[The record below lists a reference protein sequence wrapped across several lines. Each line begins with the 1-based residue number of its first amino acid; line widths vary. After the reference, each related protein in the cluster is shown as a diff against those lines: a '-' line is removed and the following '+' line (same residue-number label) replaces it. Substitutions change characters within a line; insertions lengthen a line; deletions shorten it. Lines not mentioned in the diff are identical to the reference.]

1 MEKTGTFKHRNED
14 EGCLYLKMQPASYL
28 SSVEFLNELNEAQ
41 KSAAMHTE
49 GPLMVIAGAGSG
61 KTRVLTYRIA
71 HLIQHG
77 VDPFSI
83 LALTF
88 TNKAA
93 REMKIRIAEVIGEG
107 EARNIWMGTFHST
120 FARVLRME
128 CERINYPRNFTI
140 YDTQDSRALIKD
152 IIKGLGLDDKVYKPA
167 SIQGRISNAKNNLID
182 ANGYAQHTEIMGE
195 DAQAGRP
202 RVHEVYRAYE
212 NRCFRAQAM
221 DFDDL
226 LFKMNVLL
234 RDFPD
239 LLSKY
244 QHKFQ
249 YILVDEYQDTNFA
262 QYLIIKQLAALRENL
277 CVVGDDAQSIYGFR
291 GANIQ
296 NILNFKQDYP
306 DYSLYKLEQ
315 NYRSTQ
321 NIVNA
326 ANSVIAKNKDQIEKV
341 VWTSNESGDPIKVHR
356 CYSDNEEG
364 RWVAT
369 QIFDLNNQQ
378 QVHWR
383 NAAILYRTNAQ
394 SRAFEESLRKLNVPY
409 RIFGG
414 LSFYQRKE
422 IKDLIAYFRLTAN
435 FRDDEALKRIINY
448 PARGIGKTTMDRLLV
463 ESTERD
469 VSLWDLVVDEL
480 NPPIS
485 VKGASLKKVV
495 DFTHMIRGFRAEME
509 AKDAHDL
516 GMHIAKHTG
525 LVHQLYLDK
534 TPEGVARYDNM
545 QELLNGMKSFVEQ
558 ARENE
563 PDEVPTMGDFLLDV
577 ALLTDADQDDGD
589 DNKVSLMT
597 IHAAKGLEFE
607 HVHVVGLEEELF
619 PSTMA
624 LQSRSELEEER
635 RLFYVAVT
643 RAKKTCSLSY
653 ALTRYKWGQLIQ
665 AEPSRF
671 IEEIDPAC
679 VTMPSAQASKP
690 NPFAGGGDFEKQRNN
705 WKSMGTAS
713 PGAAFG
719 RMAEKKKDQGKA
731 SVNPFK
737 KSPSKPPVS
746 SDGKPLKKVASGA
759 GNSSAPPVKASST
772 HGLAEGVK
780 VMHEKFG
787 KGKVLRIEGSAP
799 NEKATVFFPSAGQK
813 QLLLKFAK
821 LEIVDA

>member
-1 MEKTGTFKHRNED
+1 
-14 EGCLYLKMQPASYL
+14 
-28 SSVEFLNELNEAQ
+28 
-41 KSAAMHTE
+41 MHID

-71 HLIQHG
+71 HLIQRG

-93 REMKIRIAEVIGEG
+93 REMKSRIAEVIGEG
-107 EARNIWMGTFHST
+107 EARNIWMGTFHSI
-120 FARVLRME
+120 FARILRME
-128 CERINYPRNFTI
+128 CERINYLRNFTI

-182 ANGYAQHTEIMGE
+182 AQGYSQHTEIMSE

-296 NILNFKQDYP
+296 NILNFKKDYP

-341 VWTSNESGDPIKVHR
+341 VWTSNEAGDRINVHR

-369 QIFDLNNQQ
+369 QIFDLHNQS

-435 FRDDEALKRIINY
+435 FQDDEALKRIINY

-469 VSLWDLVVDEL
+469 VSLWDLVADEL
-480 NPPIS
+480 TPPTS
-485 VKGASLKKVV
+485 VKGASLKKAI
-495 DFTHMIRGFRAEME
+495 DFTQMIRGFRAEME
-509 AKDAHDL
+509 SKDAHDL

-525 LVHQLYLDK
+525 LVHQLYQDK

-558 ARENE
+558 ARESE
-563 PDEVPTMGDFLLDV
+563 PDNLPTMGDFLLDV

-597 IHAAKGLEFE
+597 IHAAKGLEFG

-643 RAKKTCSLSY
+643 RAKKTCALSY

-671 IEEIDPAC
+671 IEEIDPEC
-679 VTMPSAQASKP
+679 VTMPSAQSSKP
-690 NPFAGGGDFEKQRNN
+690 NPFAGGADFEQQRNN

-719 RMAEKKKDQGKA
+719 RMAEKKKEAGKA
-731 SVNPFK
+731 NVNPFK

-746 SDGKPLKKVASGA
+746 SEGKPMKKIARQANNPTADGRI
-759 GNSSAPPVKASST
+759 SSASNTPS
-772 HGLAEGVK
+772 HGLKEGTK

-821 LEIVDA
+821 LEVVDT

>member
-1 MEKTGTFKHRNED
+1 
-14 EGCLYLKMQPASYL
+14 
-28 SSVEFLNELNEAQ
+28 
-41 KSAAMHTE
+41 MHTD

-71 HLIQHG
+71 YLIQRG

-93 REMKIRIAEVIGEG
+93 REMKSRIAEVIGEG
-107 EARNIWMGTFHST
+107 EARNIWMGTFHSI
-120 FARVLRME
+120 FARILRME
-128 CERINYPRNFTI
+128 CERINYLRNFTI

-182 ANGYAQHTEIMGE
+182 AQGYSQHTEIMSE

-296 NILNFKQDYP
+296 NILNFKKDYP

-341 VWTSNESGDPIKVHR
+341 VWTSNEAGDRINVHR

-369 QIFDLNNQQ
+369 QIFDLHNQQ

-435 FRDDEALKRIINY
+435 FQDDEALKRIINY

-463 ESTERD
+463 ESSERD
-469 VSLWDLVVDEL
+469 LSLWDLVADEL
-480 NPPIS
+480 TPPTS
-485 VKGASLKKVV
+485 VKGASLKKVI

-509 AKDAHDL
+509 SKDAHDL

-525 LVHQLYLDK
+525 LVHQLYQDK

-558 ARENE
+558 ARESE
-563 PDEVPTMGDFLLDV
+563 PDNLPTMGDFLLDV

-597 IHAAKGLEFE
+597 IHAAKGLEFG

-643 RAKKTCSLSY
+643 RAKKTCALSY

-665 AEPSRF
+665 AEPNRF
-671 IEEIDPAC
+671 IEEIDPDC
-679 VTMPSAQASKP
+679 VTMPSAQSNKP
-690 NPFAGGGDFEKQRNN
+690 NPFVGGADFEQQRNH

-719 RMAEKKKDQGKA
+719 RMAEKKKEAGKTN
-731 SVNPFK
+731 VNPFK

-746 SDGKPLKKVASGA
+746 SEGKPMKKVADQANGPKADGRLASHS
-759 GNSSAPPVKASST
+759 NDSS
-772 HGLAEGVK
+772 HGLKEGTK

-821 LEIVDA
+821 LEVVDT

>member
-1 MEKTGTFKHRNED
+1 
-14 EGCLYLKMQPASYL
+14 
-28 SSVEFLNELNEAQ
+28 
-41 KSAAMHTE
+41 MHTD

-71 HLIQHG
+71 YLIQRG

-93 REMKIRIAEVIGEG
+93 REMKSRIAEVIGEG
-107 EARNIWMGTFHST
+107 EARNIWMGTFHSI
-120 FARVLRME
+120 FARILRME
-128 CERINYPRNFTI
+128 CERINYLRNFTI

-182 ANGYAQHTEIMGE
+182 AQGYSQHTEIMSE

-296 NILNFKQDYP
+296 NILNFKKDYP

-341 VWTSNESGDPIKVHR
+341 VWTSNEAGDRINVHR

-369 QIFDLNNQQ
+369 QIFDLHNQQ

-435 FRDDEALKRIINY
+435 FQDDEALKRIINY

-469 VSLWDLVVDEL
+469 LSLWDLVADEL
-480 NPPIS
+480 TPPTS
-485 VKGASLKKVV
+485 VKGASLKKVI

-509 AKDAHDL
+509 SKDAHDL

-525 LVHQLYLDK
+525 LVHQLYQDK

-558 ARENE
+558 ARESE
-563 PDEVPTMGDFLLDV
+563 PDNLPTIGDFLLDV

-597 IHAAKGLEFE
+597 IHAAKGLEFG

-643 RAKKTCSLSY
+643 RAKKTCALSY

-671 IEEIDPAC
+671 IEEIDPDC
-679 VTMPSAQASKP
+679 VTMPSAQSNKP
-690 NPFAGGGDFEKQRNN
+690 NPFVGGADFEQQRNH

-719 RMAEKKKDQGKA
+719 RMAEKKKEAGKTN
-731 SVNPFK
+731 VNPFK

-746 SDGKPLKKVASGA
+746 SEGKPMKKVADQANGPKADGRLASHS
-759 GNSSAPPVKASST
+759 NDSS
-772 HGLAEGVK
+772 HGLKEGTK

-821 LEIVDA
+821 LEVVDT

>member
-1 MEKTGTFKHRNED
+1 M
-14 EGCLYLKMQPASYL
+14 
-28 SSVEFLNELNEAQ
+28 
-41 KSAAMHTE
+41 
-49 GPLMVIAGAGSG
+49 MVIAGAGSG

-71 HLIQHG
+71 HLIHNG

-83 LALTF
+83 LSLTF

-93 REMKIRIAEVIGEG
+93 REMKERIGQVIGAS
-107 EARNIWMGTFHST
+107 EARNIWMGTFHSI
-120 FARVLRME
+120 FARILRME

-167 SIQGRISNAKNNLID
+167 SVQARISNAKNNLID
-182 ANGYAQHTEIMGE
+182 SKGYADHAEIMSE
-195 DAQAGRP
+195 DHQAGRP
-202 RVHEVYRAYE
+202 RIAEIYRTYE
-212 NRCFRAQAM
+212 SRCFRAQAM

-239 LLSKY
+239 LLLKY
-244 QHKFQ
+244 QHKFS
-249 YILVDEYQDTNFA
+249 YIMVDEYQDTNFA

-306 DYSLYKLEQ
+306 DFTLYKLEQ

-321 NIVNA
+321 YIVNA

-341 VWTSNESGDPIKVHR
+341 VWTANGEGERIAVHR

-364 RWVAT
+364 RWAAT
-369 QIFDLNNQQ
+369 QIFDLHNQRQ
-378 QVHWR
+378 QHWKDI
-383 NAAILYRTNAQ
+383 AILYRTNAQ
-394 SRAFEESLRKLNVPY
+394 SRSFEESLRKLNVPY
-409 RIFGG
+409 RIYGG

-435 FRDDEALKRIINY
+435 PRDDEALKRIINY

-469 VSLWDLVVDEL
+469 VSIWDLVSDTL
-480 NPPIS
+480 APPTS
-485 VKGASLKKVV
+485 VKGASLRKVQ
-495 DFTHMIRGFRAEME
+495 DFVQMMRGFRAELDK
-509 AKDAHDL
+509 KDAHDL

-525 LVHQLYLDK
+525 LVHTLYQDK
-534 TPEGVARYDNM
+534 TPEGVARYDNV
-545 QELLNGMKSFVEQ
+545 QELLNGMKSFVEL
-558 ARENE
+558 AKEND
-563 PDEVPTMGDFLLDV
+563 PDAFPSLGDFLLDV

-589 DNKVSLMT
+589 ENKVSMMT

-607 HVHVVGLEEELF
+607 NVFIVGLEEELF
-619 PSTMA
+619 PSSMA
-624 LQSRSELEEER
+624 MQSRADLEEER
-635 RLFYVAVT
+635 RLFYVAIT
-643 RAKKTCSLSY
+643 RAKRSCALSY

-671 IEEIDPAC
+671 IEEIDSDC
-679 VTMPSAQASKP
+679 VIMPSAKQAKP
-690 NPFAGGGDFEKQRNN
+690 TPFAGGASFESQRKN
-705 WKSMGTAS
+705 WQSMGNAN
-713 PGAAFG
+713 PGAAFN
-719 RMAEKKKDQGKA
+719 RMAAKKKTDGTPTE
-731 SVNPFK
+731 NPFK
-737 KSPSKPPVS
+737 KRAASPPVS
-746 SDGKPLKKVASGA
+746 SSGKRMSRIEPTASA
-759 GNSSAPPVKASST
+759 APASAPAA
-772 HGLAEGVK
+772 GGIAEGVN
-780 VMHEKFG
+780 VWHEKFG
-787 KGKVLRIEGSAP
+787 KGKVLRIEGASP
-799 NEKATVFFPSAGQK
+799 NEKATVFFPNAGQK

-821 LEIVDA
+821 LEIVD